1 MQRLTPLQQKIQT
14 KFANDEQTKNQL
26 LAQLFQAA
34 GANPL
39 AGCLPAIIQIPVFIS
54 LYRALTNLVAEH
66 KLAEPF
72 LWIPNLEGPVFDK
85 PPSESIQWIQSVF
98 SGQPQLGWSDTLAY
112 LSLPIILYICQS
124 VAQRALQPPRDPT
137 RKMTDQEQFAQDLLT
152 FIPLIASFFCL
163 NAPASL
169 SLYWI
174 VNSVTATIATVVI
187 KSQIK
192 NDPFP
197 PEVDQIM
204 ALCDNPIGVSANKRK
219 DERDNLRTSIIDDR
233 PKPAG
238 FGSGVKP
245 EVDDV
250 VKQGNG
256 TSVVDE
262 ASGTDE
268 VVVQTQKRPRGNRKS
283 KRID

>member
-1 MQRLTPLQQKIQT
+1 MQRLTPLQQKIQA

-39 AGCLPAIIQIPVFIS
+39 AGCLPAIVQIPVFIS

-72 LWIPNLEGPVFDK
+72 LWIPNLEGPVFDR
-85 PPSESIQWIQSVF
+85 PPSESIKWIQSVV

-112 LSLPIILYICQS
+112 LSLPIILYVCQV
-124 VAQRALQPPRDPT
+124 VAQRALQPPRDSS
-137 RKMTDQEQFAQDLLT
+137 RQLTDQEQFAQDLLT
-152 FIPLIASFFCL
+152 YIPLIASFFCL

-174 VNSVTATIATVVI
+174 INSVTATIATLVI

-204 ALCDNPIGVSANKRK
+204 ALCDNPVGISANKRK
-219 DERDNLRTSIIDDR
+219 EERDDFRSSTIDSR

-238 FGSGVKP
+238 FGAGVKSETS
-245 EVDDV
+245 EVLR
-250 VKQGNG
+250 QGSE
-256 TSVVDE
+256 TSVVDVE
-262 ASGTDE
+262 PETSE
-268 VVVQTQKRPRGNRKS
+268 VVVQSQKRPGGSKKN